1 MVAIPEVPRTLNGKK
16 VEVPVRR
23 ILAGAA
29 VAEAISLDAMSNP
42 RSLDVFVELAETQDN
57 AS

>member
-1 MVAIPEVPRTLNGKK
+1 MAIPEVPRTLNGKK

-23 ILAGAA
+23 ILAGAT

-42 RSLDVFVELAETQDN
+42 RSLDVFVGLAETRIT
-57 AS
+57 S